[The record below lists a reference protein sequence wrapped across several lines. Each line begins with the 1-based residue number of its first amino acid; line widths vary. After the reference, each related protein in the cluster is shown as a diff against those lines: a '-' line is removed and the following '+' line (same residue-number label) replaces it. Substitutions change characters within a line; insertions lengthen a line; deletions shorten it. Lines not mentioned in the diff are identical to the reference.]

1 MSQTDLQGIM
11 IAYWLNVGFFFPEG
25 SVSWRFP
32 IAFQMVFI
40 FFMLFC
46 IVSPISPSLEW
57 RY

>member
-1 MSQTDLQGIM
+1 M

-46 IVSPISPSLEW
+46 IVGSIAVVASSC
-57 RY
+57 